1 MTKLVKLSNRFLPNS
16 MWILQ
21 GFHLEFGGIQVEFTK
36 VLVGLG
42 SRWIQVNL
50 VGMVGIWW
58 EFGWNYSHSRLNLG
72 GFSLT

>member
-1 MTKLVKLSNRFLPNS
+1 

-42 SRWIQVNL
+42 SVWIRVNL

-58 EFGWNYSHSRLNLG
+58 EFGWNYSQSRLNLG